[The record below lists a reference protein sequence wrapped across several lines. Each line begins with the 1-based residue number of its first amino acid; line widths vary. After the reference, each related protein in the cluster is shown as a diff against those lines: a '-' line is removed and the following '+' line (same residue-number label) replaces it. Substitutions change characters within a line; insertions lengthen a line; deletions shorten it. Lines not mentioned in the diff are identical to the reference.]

1 MSGGTS
7 PVAAKKALKKIQA
20 PARVAGVSTT
30 NKRKPNTVELMKKL
44 REFNWDF
51 EAMKRV

>member
-7 PVAAKKALKKIQA
+7 SVAAKKALKKIQA
-20 PARVAGVSTT
+20 PARAVGVSTT
-30 NKRKPNTVELMKKL
+30 KRKLNTVELMKKL
-44 REFNWDF
+44 REFKWDF